1 LQIETRPLDALRPS
15 PTNARKH
22 SPSQLDQIARSIRE
36 WGWTMPALIDE
47 DGTILAGHGRVQ
59 AAIRMGL
66 TEAKVVVATGWS
78 EAKKR
83 AYVIADNRLAQT
95 TWDREKLASELAELG
110 AVFGIDLTLLGFGTA
125 EIGRIL
131 DRNRQAATED
141 ELPEPP
147 KKPTT
152 KPGDL
157 WRLGDHLLLC
167 GSATS
172 GTDVPRLM
180 AAAGGHPALMV
191 TDPPYGVDY
200 DPEWRNR
207 AGVSSTART
216 GKVTNDDRVD
226 WREAWALF
234 PGTVAYVWHAG
245 RLGAQVV
252 ESLEAAGF
260 KLRAH
265 IVWAKRRLVLGRGD
279 YHWQHEP
286 CFYAVRGKAHW
297 QGARDQTTVW
307 EVGGGEGDEATV
319 HGTQK
324 PVEVMRRP
332 MLNNSGRGDLVYDP
346 FIGSGTAII
355 AAETVERGCLGIE
368 LEPAYCDM
376 AIERWKKFTGGKPC
390 RESSSKVP
398 TRGKSKGT

>member
-1 LQIETRPLDALRPS
+1 
-15 PTNARKH
+15 
-22 SPSQLDQIARSIRE
+22 
-36 WGWTMPALIDE
+36 
-47 DGTILAGHGRVQ
+47 
-59 AAIRMGL
+59 
-66 TEAKVVVATGWS
+66 
-78 EAKKR
+78 
-83 AYVIADNRLAQT
+83 
-95 TWDREKLASELAELG
+95 
-110 AVFGIDLTLLGFGTA
+110 
-125 EIGRIL
+125 
-131 DRNRQAATED
+131 
-141 ELPEPP
+141 
-147 KKPTT
+147 
-152 KPGDL
+152 L
-157 WRLGDHLLLC
+157 WRLGEHWLLC

-207 AGVSSTART
+207 AGVSTTART

-245 RLGAQVV
+245 RLGAQVI
-252 ESLEAAGF
+252 ESLDAAGF

-297 QGARDQTTVW
+297 QGARDQSTVW

-346 FIGSGTAII
+346 FMGSGSTII
-355 AAETVERGCLGIE
+355 AAETVERRCLGIE
-368 LEPAYCDM
+368 LEPAYCDLTV
-376 AIERWKKFTGGKPC
+376 ERWQQFTGGKAC
-390 RESSSKVP
+390 RESSSKVR